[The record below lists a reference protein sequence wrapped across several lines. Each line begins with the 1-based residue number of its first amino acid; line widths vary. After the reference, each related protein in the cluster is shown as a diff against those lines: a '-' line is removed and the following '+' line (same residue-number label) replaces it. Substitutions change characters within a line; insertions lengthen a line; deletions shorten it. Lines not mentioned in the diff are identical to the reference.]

1 MLVPWFSAWK
11 QTLRNRNQ
19 ASPSRSRRSCVLRL
33 EELESRL
40 TPNAYT
46 VNILGDASGSVGGQ
60 GSGLSGDLRYCL
72 SQAIQ
77 DHQADTITFAPS
89 VFSGAAQKTI
99 DLSAALVTGP
109 TGFVNPYGQT
119 AFLVGASDNITI
131 DGSLGANVPGITLN
145 GGGLTRLFAVEGG
158 GTLQLKNLTLT
169 GGHATG
175 GAGGFDV
182 GGAAGG
188 GGAGLGGGVLVD
200 GSTSSFTASGCT
212 FVNNQATG
220 GAGGVAV
227 SGSLQGGSGGGGLG
241 GAGSPAVGST
251 GGAGGGVYG
260 GAGGTNNGYNGG
272 YGGGGGGAGGFFD
285 FGGVGGLGGGG
296 GGGGDFG
303 YGGQGGFGGGAGG
316 SAGGGHGGGGGF
328 GGGGGGSGTA
338 GFGGGG
344 GGGAGLGGAL
354 FSNASSVTLTNDT
367 FTQNAATGGEGGTGL
382 GTGGAGQGEGGAVFV
397 RNGTLVATFDTFSS
411 NTAIQGG
418 TDVAVLSDGSGNRAT
433 ATLINSILGQNGVTT
448 TSDFYT
454 TTNGGMAANL
464 AASTNNLVS
473 YNGLG
478 INGLPATALVDG
490 TNPNF
495 AAAGLANN
503 GGPTQTIALTA
514 ASTSAIGMGATGT
527 GITTDQRGYGRVASP
542 DLGAFEYNAVPP
554 TNVTPPPPIAL
565 TPDQK
570 FVQAL
575 YQDFLGRS
583 GSSSE
588 VQFWVNL
595 LPNLGQ
601 SKVAYDIIHSHEA
614 LTRIVNELYLKLL
627 DRSAVGDPASTNW
640 VNALEHGATVGQVIE
655 GILASTEFSNRAN
668 VLIGGKNTEAN
679 YVKALYQFL
688 LGRDGSPS
696 EVSYWLSVLPS
707 LGATGVANRFL
718 SSSEFRGDLVRQLYG
733 PSEAPSVSIVA
744 LFSDLM
750 NRNAEPTPAE
760 VDRWINSGLNIFQIE
775 RDFAASPEFFANG

>member
-1 MLVPWFSAWK
+1 MLFPWFSSWK
-11 QTLRNRNQ
+11 RTLEKRK
-19 ASPSRSRRSCVLRL
+19 SVSTSRSRRSCVLRL

-46 VNILGDASGSVGGQ
+46 VNILGDASGSAVGQ

-72 SQAIQ
+72 NQAIQ
-77 DHQADTITFAPS
+77 DHQADTITFDPS
-89 VFSGAAQKTI
+89 VFSGARQKTI
-99 DLSAALVTGP
+99 DLSAALVTEP

-169 GGHATG
+169 GGQATG
-175 GAGGFDV
+175 GV
-182 GGAAGG
+182 GGGDMSGGAGGG

-200 GSTSSFTASGCT
+200 GNTSSFTASGCT

-220 GAGGVAV
+220 GAGGAAV
-227 SGSLQGGSGGGGLG
+227 SGDPQGGAGGGGLG
-241 GAGSPAVGST
+241 GAGSAGTGTS
-251 GGAGGGVYG
+251 GGA
-260 GAGGTNNGYNGG
+260 
-272 YGGGGGGAGGFFD
+272 
-285 FGGVGGLGGGG
+285 GGLGGGG
-296 GGGGDFG
+296 GGGGGGVYFGGGGNGGLGGGGGGGGGGTYYG
-303 YGGQGGFGGGAGG
+303 YGGI
-316 SAGGGHGGGGGF
+316 GGF
-328 GGGGGGSGTA
+328 GGGGGGGGGGA
-338 GFGGGG
+338 YFGGGGGGGYGGGGGGYGGGGIGDAGGGG
-344 GGGAGLGGAL
+344 GGGAGLGGAI

-367 FTQNAATGGEGGTGL
+367 FTQNTATGGEGGAGYSA
-382 GTGGAGQGEGGAVFV
+382 GGAGQGEGGAVFV
-397 RNGTLVATFDTFSS
+397 RNGTFVATFDTFSS

-418 TDVAVLSDGSGNRAT
+418 TDVAVVSDSFGNRAT
-433 ATLINSILGQNGVTT
+433 ATLTNNILGQNGVTT
-448 TSDFYT
+448 TSDFFAT
-454 TTNGGMAANL
+454 TYGDGTAANL

-473 YNGLG
+473 YNALG

-527 GITTDQRGYGRVASP
+527 GITTDQRGFGRVASP
-542 DLGAFEYNAVPP
+542 DLGAFEYNVAAP
-554 TNVTPPPPIAL
+554 TNVTPPPIPQ

-583 GSSSE
+583 GTPSE

-595 LPNLGQ
+595 LPSLGQ

-733 PSEAPSVSIVA
+733 PSEAPSGSIVA

-760 VDRWINSGLNIFQIE
+760 VDHWINSGLNIFQIE